1 MIYKVLLVDDEP
13 PALEGLKLVVDW
25 RQMGYQI
32 CGECDNGEEA
42 LNVIERMAPDLVIT
56 DIRMP
61 GLDGLDLIKRVR
73 ERTINPPQFIIV
85 SGFGEFD
92 YARKALQFGIKHY
105 LLKPVFAEELTEV
118 LREIQPRMSAPSEP
132 TLSWDQVPSSAFAP
146 GPMAQLEGQTNLR
159 DPSSIYNEIAYLNT
173 IVEAFDDLNLERLE
187 TTIEMAFTYF
197 AAIQPP
203 PEILKMYVINV
214 IYHSIGLIN
223 EMNGVSVDLLGKY
236 NLSQLDEK
244 KTTPQELKRILQCY
258 CAECCAYLKSLKDRD
273 SQINIYKIE
282 EYLRENFKRN
292 LTIKEIAKNFYLH
305 PAYLGHLFLK
315 KFGISFNE
323 YLHKMRIEEA
333 MRMMDAAAMKTYEIA
348 MEVGY
353 NNYHNFLQNFEKYTG
368 VKPAE
373 YKNRALGRAVEA
385 RPLDASGQLTV
396 DG

>member
-1 MIYKVLLVDDEP
+1 MMYKVLLVDDEP

-25 RQMGYQI
+25 KQLGYQI

-42 LNVIERMAPDLVIT
+42 LSVIERMAPDLVIT

-61 GLDGLDLIKRVR
+61 GLDGLGLIKRVR
-73 ERTINPPQFIIV
+73 ERTINTPKFIIV
-85 SGFGEFD
+85 SGYGEFD

-105 LLKPVFAEELTEV
+105 LLKPVFSEELTGV
-118 LREIQPRMSAPSEP
+118 LLDIQPEMTAAAPLEPMSSSE
-132 TLSWDQVPSSAFAP
+132 LSPSSAPAP
-146 GPMAQLEGQTNLR
+146 GFATPLESETNLR
-159 DPSSIYNEIAYLNT
+159 APSSLYNEIAYLNT

-187 TTIEMAFTYF
+187 TAIEMAFTYF
-197 AAIQPP
+197 AAVQPP

-223 EMNGVSVDLLGKY
+223 EMNGVSTELLGKY

-244 KTTPQELKRILQCY
+244 KTTPQELKKILQSY

-305 PAYLGHLFLK
+305 PAYLGQLFLK

-333 MRMMDAAAMKTYEIA
+333 MRMMDAAVLKTYEIA
-348 MEVGY
+348 IEVGY

-373 YKNRALGRAVEA
+373 YRKLKM
-385 RPLDASGQLTV
+385 
-396 DG
+396 